1 MRTDSTRQGGQDN
14 EGRQSEMFHADEL
27 RGKDLS
33 RAGAHFEGHGHCTR
47 SPQRTSRAVAEAVE
61 QLGLSAH
68 LKIIDA
74 ARAVLEMHGAELGG
88 RAPLYGVVLLV
99 CSAHWSRWHR
109 VPFCIDEYHAKG
121 VPVVPKGSTQ

>member
-27 RGKDLS
+27 R
-33 RAGAHFEGHGHCTR
+33 
-47 SPQRTSRAVAEAVE
+47 
-61 QLGLSAH
+61 
-68 LKIIDA
+68 DA